1 MGAVLLTR
9 ATPEQAAAVAE
20 VVPGAVFH
28 ERSGLVVVKAAEHHV
43 DATVVVVAAG
53 TSDLPVAEEAAVAL
67 EAAGV
72 RVERITDVGVAG
84 VHRVLAH
91 RADLE
96 AADCCVVVAGMEG
109 ALPSVV
115 AGLTS
120 TPVVAVPTSVGYGA
134 SFEGLAALL
143 SMLSSCAPGVS
154 VVNIDNGFGAAQV
167 AFRIVRAGPRR
178 TTPTARARPDAA
190 PLLRL
195 HLRDLGGHDAGALIQ
210 AGADPDVIR
219 EHVAALPLEPFEFL
233 VEEVETHGIHALQVT
248 VRAEA
253 TAVVRTYANIRAM
266 LEEADLP
273 AGGAGDRTTDLP
285 PPRRGRGRRAPSR
298 RRAGGLPRG
307 GRGGFHRGHH
317 RRGRGAGRAQ
327 DRPRVRVRRSPPAWA

>member
-1 MGAVLLTR
+1 MGSPVDERRLARLLDEVAAGDTSVADAVETLRDLPFQELPDAKVDHHRELRTGHPEAIYGPGKTVEQVRQIAKALADEAVGAVLLTR

-28 ERSGLVVVKAAEHHV
+28 ERSHLVVVKAAQHGV

-72 RVERITDVGVAG
+72 RVRRVTDVGVAG

-96 AADCCVVVAGMEG
+96 SADCCVVVAGMEG

-167 AFRIVRAGPRR
+167 AFRIVRRLAPAGQ
-178 TTPTARARPDAA
+178 ADRPD
-190 PLLRL
+190 
-195 HLRDLGGHDAGALIQ
+195 
-210 AGADPDVIR
+210 
-219 EHVAALPLEPFEFL
+219 
-233 VEEVETHGIHALQVT
+233 
-248 VRAEA
+248 
-253 TAVVRTYANIRAM
+253 
-266 LEEADLP
+266 
-273 AGGAGDRTTDLP
+273 
-285 PPRRGRGRRAPSR
+285 RAP
-298 RRAGGLPRG
+298 
-307 GRGGFHRGHH
+307 
-317 RRGRGAGRAQ
+317 
-327 DRPRVRVRRSPPAWA
+327 

>member
-1 MGAVLLTR
+1 MGPPVDERRLARLLDEVATGETSVADAAKALLDLPFQQLDGAKVDHHRELRTGHPEAIYGPGKTLRQVREIAAALAGEATGAVLLTR

-28 ERSGLVVVKAAEHHV
+28 ERSRLVVVKAAEHVV
-43 DATVVVVAAG
+43 DATVLVVAAG

-167 AFRIVRAGPRR
+167 AFRIVRR
-178 TTPTARARPDAA
+178 
-190 PLLRL
+190 
-195 HLRDLGGHDAGALIQ
+195 GAS
-210 AGADPDVIR
+210 GA
-219 EHVAALPLEPFEFL
+219 
-233 VEEVETHGIHALQVT
+233 
-248 VRAEA
+248 
-253 TAVVRTYANIRAM
+253 
-266 LEEADLP
+266 
-273 AGGAGDRTTDLP
+273 AGDGP
-285 PPRRGRGRRAPSR
+285 GEP
-298 RRAGGLPRG
+298 
-307 GRGGFHRGHH
+307 
-317 RRGRGAGRAQ
+317 
-327 DRPRVRVRRSPPAWA
+327 